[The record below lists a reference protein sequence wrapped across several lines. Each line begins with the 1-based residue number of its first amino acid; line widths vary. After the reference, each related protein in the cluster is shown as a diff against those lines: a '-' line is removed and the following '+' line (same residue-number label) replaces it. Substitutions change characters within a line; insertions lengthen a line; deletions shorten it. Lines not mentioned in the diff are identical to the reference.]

1 MREVP
6 FPPKPREFF
15 SQGFV
20 SVPTKVFHGLP
31 EVYVS
36 FFFGVGRG
44 VNCNS
49 TSSLGAFKMMR
60 IRSTC

>member
-6 FPPKPREFF
+6 FLPKPREVF

-20 SVPTKVFHGLP
+20 SVPTKVFQGLP

-36 FFFGVGRG
+36 FFFGGG
-44 VNCNS
+44 EGGWQGIIG
-49 TSSLGAFKMMR
+49 TMR
-60 IRSTC
+60 CCLLDI